1 MESIFPFLHE
11 DVLYL
16 INEFAREKS
25 DQKLLCREVFNNYLF
40 NKLNETNIR
49 YHWLTHILSIG
60 FDSMNDFKEIVNLS
74 HRTFQFNNDI
84 ITFNT
89 TSIEGDSDRIIYY
102 DEITT
107 HKLKKMYEIPLGPRM
122 KLYQKFVLRNHV

>member
-1 MESIFPFLHE
+1 MYPFLHE

-16 INEFAREKS
+16 INEFARENKAQKPLCHEVFTTYLS
-25 DQKLLCREVFNNYLF
+25 NKLL
-40 NKLNETNIR
+40 ETNIR
-49 YHWLTHILSIG
+49 YHWLNHILSIG
-60 FDSMNDFKEIVNLS
+60 FESMNDFKQIVNLS
-74 HRTFQFNNDI
+74 HRTFHFNNDI

-107 HKLKKMYEIPLGPRM
+107 YKLKKMYEIPLGPRM